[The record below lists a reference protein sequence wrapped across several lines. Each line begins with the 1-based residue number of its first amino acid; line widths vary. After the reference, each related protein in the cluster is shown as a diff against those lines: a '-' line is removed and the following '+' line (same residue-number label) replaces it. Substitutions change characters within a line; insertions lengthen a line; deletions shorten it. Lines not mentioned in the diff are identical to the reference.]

1 MAITSTFLSNVT
13 VSIFTSEGSNA
24 ITAAYFCNTGERIAY
39 LTVHAVPKNSLAND
53 NNIIYYQVPINVLDT
68 YILDTEKIILEDG
81 DTIYATIEHNWF
93 ENNTKVI
100 ATVSTIGI

>member
-24 ITAAYFCNTGERIAY
+24 VTSAYFCNTGDRIAY
-39 LTVHAVPKNSLAND
+39 LTVHAVPKNQVADD
-53 NNIIYYQVPINVLDT
+53 NNIIYYQVPINLQDT

-81 DTIYATIEHNWF
+81 DGLFATIEHNWSSDDS
-93 ENNTKVI
+93 KVI

>member
-13 VSIFTSEGSNA
+13 ASIFTSEGSNA
-24 ITAAYFCNTGERIAY
+24 VTAAYFCNTGERIAY
-39 LTVHAVPKNSLAND
+39 LTVHAVPKNQVASNV
-53 NNIIYYQVPINVLDT
+53 NIIYYQVPINVQDT

-81 DTIYATIEHNWF
+81 DGLFATISYNYF
-93 ENNTKVI
+93 ASNTRVI